1 MYGHVERARLCQ
13 WDVGGCLVIGMHDD
27 ENTIENEIERVRID
41 EEESD
46 E

>member
-1 MYGHVERARLCQ
+1 MYGHVERTRLCQ
-13 WDVGGCLVIGMHDD
+13 WDVGCLVIVMHD
-27 ENTIENEIERVRID
+27 EKKKTIEIEMERVRID

>member
-13 WDVGGCLVIGMHDD
+13 WDVGCLVIVMHD
-27 ENTIENEIERVRID
+27 ETNTIENEMERVRID